1 MTLIRRIAGAVLAGG
16 IGLAAVAAAT
26 GVASARP
33 SVPGPGTPHLPGP
46 VRHILR
52 EHDHAG
58 GLGVTNDSSSFEPID
73 IHQNDVD
80 PDALRGPALHHPGR

>member
-33 SVPGPGTPHLPGP
+33 SVPGPGTPHLPGL
-46 VRHILR
+46 VRHSLR
-52 EHDHAG
+52 DNGHAG
-58 GLGVTNDSSSFEPID
+58 GLGVTNDSWNFEI
-73 IHQNDVD
+73 IEVYQNDVD
-80 PDALRGPALHHPGR
+80 PPALRGPALHHPGR